1 MSSSWIPRLSAFAAL
16 LSLASLTG
24 CGIGTEATNTSGT
37 LNIRGS
43 IFGGQQ
49 PVSGASIK
57 LYTTGKTGYGSAATS
72 MLVTPRT
79 SAADG
84 TFNLTG
90 DYSCVNSNDQV
101 YIAATGGNPGL
112 TSGTNNAALVMISA
126 LGRCSDLPTTQFVSI
141 NELTTVAAV
150 WALAPFIGSV
160 TNIGA
165 SPTNALG
172 ITNGFLDAALLVDSR
187 SGNLPVLAS
196 NLKTESGKIYAL
208 ANSIAS
214 CVNSDGGPGC
224 SPLFTAATVGSN
236 VPTNTLAAALNIV
249 RNPGNNLAAVYN
261 AAGAFPPFPTTLA
274 GRAPND
280 WTMSLTITGG
290 GLNAPTAIAI
300 DTVGDVWAADTP
312 GLLSGFS
319 SQGTPFSSTGFGSG
333 VLSNS
338 YGLTID
344 NNNFV
349 WVASRD
355 TPVHPGTSGSVSKF
369 NGFGSSTTGLLIGT
383 YFDIA
388 MDFPTALSADTNGNI
403 MIANY
408 ANSTGEIYNPT
419 GGVVASGLA
428 AGLASFPV
436 SVAAD
441 TSHGMWLPSQSSTNV
456 THIAANGTILANPS
470 CCLAPSGVA
479 VDAFGNAWV
488 ANYGNDTLTE
498 LSSGGTVT
506 LSTTQGAG
514 GIANPNGVVID
525 GAQDVWAV
533 NYFGPSISHI
543 AGNGGTNAAGTPL
556 SPSGG
561 FGLDASLLQPYSIAV
576 DITGN
581 VWVGNNGNNDL
592 VMFFGIATPTKTPL
606 SPTPAIP

>member
-1 MSSSWIPRLSAFAAL
+1 
-16 LSLASLTG
+16 
-24 CGIGTEATNTSGT
+24 
-37 LNIRGS
+37 
-43 IFGGQQ
+43 
-49 PVSGASIK
+49 
-57 LYTTGKTGYGSAATS
+57 

-90 DYSCVNSNDQV
+90 DYSCTFANDQV

-141 NELTTVAAV
+141 NELTTVAAA
-150 WALAPFIGSV
+150 WALAPFINSV

-165 SPTNALG
+165 SSTNAVG

-187 SGNLPVLAS
+187 SGNLPVLPS

-214 CVNSDGGPGC
+214 CVNSDGGAGC
-224 SPLFTAATVGSN
+224 TPLFSAATVGSN

-249 RNPGNNLAAVYN
+249 RNPGNNVAAVYN
-261 AAGAFPPFPTTLA
+261 AAGAFPPFPATL
-274 GRAPND
+274 GGVAPND
-280 WTMSLTITGG
+280 WTMSLTIAGG

-300 DTVGDVWAADTP
+300 DTVGSVWAADYP

-319 SQGTPFSSTGFGSG
+319 AQGTPFSTTGFGAG
-333 VLSNS
+333 ALSS
-338 YGLTID
+338 VYGLTID

-349 WVASRD
+349 WVASQN
-355 TPVHPGTSGSVSKF
+355 TPVHSGTSGSVSKF
-369 NGFGSSTTGLLIGT
+369 NGFGSSTTGLLVGT
-383 YFDIA
+383 YSDAA

-408 ANSTGEIYNPT
+408 ANSSGEIYDTN
-419 GGVVASGLA
+419 GAVVASHLA
-428 AGLASFPV
+428 AGLSSFPV

-441 TSHGMWLPSQSSTNV
+441 SSHGMWLPSQSSTNV
-456 THIAANGTILANPS
+456 AHIAANGTILANPS
-470 CCLAPSGVA
+470 CCTVPSGVA

-514 GIANPNGVVID
+514 GVTNPNGVVID

-556 SPSGG
+556 SPATG
-561 FGLDASLLQPYSIAV
+561 FGLDASLLLPYSIAV
-576 DITGN
+576 DRTGN
-581 VWVGNNGNNDL
+581 IWVGNNGNNDL